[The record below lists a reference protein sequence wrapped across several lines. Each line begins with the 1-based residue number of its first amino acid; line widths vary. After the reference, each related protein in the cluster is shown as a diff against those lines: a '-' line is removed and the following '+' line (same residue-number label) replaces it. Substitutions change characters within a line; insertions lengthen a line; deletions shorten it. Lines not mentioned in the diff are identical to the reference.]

1 MSTEVWGHRG
11 WPTRYPDNV
20 LSGISAA
27 GSVATRVEIDVRR
40 TADDELVLSHDPHL
54 KLVPVN
60 TALWDELA
68 ALDLGDGHHPAT
80 LDQALAL
87 EPPVPLNIEIK
98 NSPFDPGFE
107 EDLAISEV
115 VARLARPTDVISSFH
130 WPTVDRIRELR
141 PELSTGL
148 LFEAS
153 VPAADAIEHA
163 RAMGHDAV
171 VPHWPL
177 IDADLMNRAVD
188 AGLQV
193 VTWTVNETE
202 VARRLAEM
210 SVDAIIT
217 NDPGAM
223 AQALGLR
230 TE

>member
-20 LSGISAA
+20 LAGIAAA
-27 GSVATRVEIDVRR
+27 GAVAARVEIDVRR
-40 TADDELVLSHDPHL
+40 TADDELALAHDPHL
-54 KLVPVN
+54 ESIPVN
-60 TALWDELA
+60 TARWEELA

-87 EPPVPLNIEIK
+87 DPPVPLNIEIK

-107 EDLAISEV
+107 EDLAIADV
-115 VARLARPTDVISSFH
+115 VARMARPGDVISSFH
-130 WPTVDRIRELR
+130 WPTVDRVRELR
-141 PELSTGL
+141 PDLSTGL
-148 LFEAS
+148 LFESS

-163 RAMGHDAV
+163 LALGHGAI

-177 IDADLMNRAVD
+177 IDPELMKSALD
-188 AGLQV
+188 AGLDV
-193 VTWTVNETE
+193 VTWTVNDVD

-210 SVDAIIT
+210 GVGAIIT
-217 NDPGAM
+217 NDPGDLM
-223 AQALGLR
+223 QGLEPR